1 MNLHE
6 IQNLSFAE
14 LKERRD
20 ELVKLAGGNDVAARY
35 IQALTDAK
43 MRDEKL
49 AEQGVT
55 IKTLQ
60 DGMGLAQQRV
70 ADLEATCTKL
80 RDDYAAL
87 QQLHNT
93 DCDHAAKTCSKLQAA
108 INELGSKLAAE
119 TARAN
124 RNAQL
129 AARSEAAING
139 ASKLLQDVIALRMVE
154 TTNEGA

>member
-20 ELVKLAGGNDVAARY
+20 ELVKLAGGGDLAARY

-49 AEQGVT
+49 GEQGVT
-55 IKTLQ
+55 INRLNDALGMSAENVAKAQELIAKT
-60 DGMGLAQQRV
+60 
-70 ADLEATCTKL
+70 T
-80 RDDYAAL
+80 AAL
-87 QQLHNT
+87 EQERADRAKECGCHAETCGKMQT
-93 DCDHAAKTCSKLQAA
+93 D

-124 RNAQL
+124 RLVHLSLRNEQ
-129 AARSEAAING
+129 AING
-139 ASKLLQDVIALRMVE
+139 AAKLLQDAIALRMIDAV
-154 TTNEGA
+154 NEG